1 VSLLALEN
9 LTVRFNTPDGVVR
22 AVNGLSLELA
32 PGATLGIVG
41 ESGSGK
47 SQTALAVM
55 GLLAGNAEVSGSVRY
70 DGQELLGLPA
80 GKMNALRGAEIGMI
94 FQDPMTCLNPYLRI
108 GPQMAEVLVQHRG
121 LAWAAALDASAQML
135 DAVRVPDARARL
147 RQYPHELS
155 GGQRQRVM
163 IAMTLLCHP
172 KLLIAD
178 EPTTALDVTIQAQIL
193 DLLAGLRREM
203 GLAILL
209 ITHDLGV
216 VAELCDEA
224 LVMYAGQTMEQG
236 PTRQLLGRATHP
248 YTRGLLRSRPSAGLA
263 ANGPLQAIPGAPP
276 DLSRLPPGCPFQPR
290 CRYAE
295 PVCSERMPQLQR
307 DGDLRRA
314 CHLRPAD

>member
-1 VSLLALEN
+1 
-9 LTVRFNTPDGVVR
+9 
-22 AVNGLSLELA
+22 
-32 PGATLGIVG
+32 G

-55 GLLAGNAEVSGSVRY
+55 GLLAANARVGGSIRY
-70 DGQELLGLPA
+70 RGQELLGA
-80 GKMNALRGAEIGMI
+80 KAATMNALRGAEIGMI

-135 DAVRVPDARARL
+135 DAVRMPDARARL

-172 KLLIAD
+172 QLLIAD

-193 DLLAGLRREM
+193 DLLVELRREM

-216 VAELCDEA
+216 VAELCDHA
-224 LVMYAGQTMEQG
+224 LVMYAGRAMEQG
-236 PTRQLLGRATHP
+236 PTRQLLSRTTHP
-248 YTRGLLRSRPSAGLA
+248 YTRGLLRSRPSAGLV
-263 ANGPLQAIPGAPP
+263 ANGPLQTIPGAPP

-290 CRYAE
+290 CRHAE
-295 PVCSERMPQLQR
+295 PVCSERTPELQQ
-307 DGDLRRA
+307 DGDLQRA
-314 CHLRPAD
+314 CHIRLSD